1 LRGCAPTRGTKVTRT
16 ALMESLFI
24 LVPLSLVLAVLI
36 GLAFWWS
43 VNSGQFDD
51 LDHEGTRVIDD
62 DDR

>member
-1 LRGCAPTRGTKVTRT
+1 
-16 ALMESLFI
+16 MESLFI